1 MKGVINLENAVIIL
15 LIILGILFCV
25 GVVSGIV
32 SFIFVQKEKHPVL
45 AILLAILCWFFV
57 CVPVNIVISSFLCS
71 VFMVLMGIVC
81 GALVMK
87 SVIYIRKSK

>member
-1 MKGVINLENAVIIL
+1 MIL

-25 GVVSGIV
+25 GVVS
-32 SFIFVQKEKHPVL
+32 FIFVQKEKHLVL

-71 VFMVLMGIVC
+71 VFMVLMGIFC

>member
-1 MKGVINLENAVIIL
+1 MIL

-45 AILLAILCWFFV
+45 AILLAILCWFFI
-57 CVPVNIVISSFLCS
+57 CVPVKFVISSFLCS
-71 VFMVLMGIVC
+71 VFMILMGILC
-81 GALVMK
+81 GALIMK
-87 SVIYIRKSK
+87 SILNIRNNK

>member
-1 MKGVINLENAVIIL
+1 MENAVIIL
-15 LIILGILFCV
+15 LTILLIFFCL

-32 SFIFVQKEKHPVL
+32 SFIFVKKEKHTVL

-71 VFMVLMGIVC
+71 VFMILMGILC
-81 GALVMK
+81 GALIMK
-87 SVIYIRKSK
+87 SILNIRNNK